1 MELLNKETIESIYGK
16 ATDILA
22 TVGVEFDLDSAVEMF
37 KKNGAKVEGKK
48 VFISPSLLKTAL
60 DSLPR
65 VKYTPT
71 HNKRLVAASPFSNT
85 PMIID
90 DITGK
95 FRRGNVQDAVKM
107 YQLAETCDLY
117 ESINP
122 GVVDPEGNDSE
133 DQYISQIAMML
144 KYSDKFPNLSLRA
157 TKSSSKNGDVYTS
170 AKKAIQL
177 IKEIKGDGSSPVMAQ
192 GICPMAPLS
201 YDEESLINLTVLVEE
216 EQDITIFPCTLS
228 FMTGQSQDVIILVII
243 AH

>member
-1 MELLNKETIESIYGK
+1 MELLNKETIESIYEK

-22 TVGVEFDLDSAVEMF
+22 IVGVEFDLDRAVEMF

-95 FRRGNVQDAVKM
+95 FRRGNVHDAVKM

-144 KYSDKFPNLSLRA
+144 KYSDKFPNLSL
-157 TKSSSKNGDVYTS
+157 
-170 AKKAIQL
+170 
-177 IKEIKGDGSSPVMAQ
+177 MA
-192 GICPMAPLS
+192 S
-201 YDEESLINLTVLVEE
+201 
-216 EQDITIFPCTLS
+216 
-228 FMTGQSQDVIILVII
+228 
-243 AH
+243 